1 MSICSVR
8 ILNKNRDFRQKPN
21 AQFLTWEDATDPTRG
36 YCSPSHQLVLE
47 AEVFADAPHG
57 IQWDSKAR
65 IYLVIKFSIT
75 LILVEILIHFKRQSC
90 RVKHFLQIDLLSSVR
105 NRYRNRVIWQFSDL

>member
-1 MSICSVR
+1 MS
-8 ILNKNRDFRQKPN
+8 KKRDFAQKPN
-21 AQFLTWEDATDPTRG
+21 KQFLTWEDATDPARG

-65 IYLVIKFSIT
+65 IYLIIIFFITFNLLRISI
-75 LILVEILIHFKRQSC
+75 EHKRQSC
-90 RVKHFLQIDLLSSVR
+90 KAEDSLQTVFCVWFGNVTELKL
-105 NRYRNRVIWQFSDL
+105 